1 MVNYFVCPCIFDLV
15 LISTHEETYDLIK
28 SNFLNVSYLIFDEE
42 SNIYICCKKN
52 IELFYDCYRNSDNFE
67 SCDDIIEP
75 INCFDLLRYGFENIC
90 LKCRKLILKY
100 FLDILIKV
108 QKNER

>member
-1 MVNYFVCPCIFDLV
+1 MVNYFVCPCIFDVV
-15 LISTHEETYDLIK
+15 LASTPKEIDDLIK

-52 IELFYDCYRNSDNFE
+52 NEFYYNCFSSSDIFE
-67 SCDDIIEP
+67 TCGDITDP
-75 INCFDLLRYGFENIC
+75 VNYFDLLSFGFENIC
-90 LKCRKLILKY
+90 SRCKRLILKY